1 VQTGEN
7 MTAMSIFKA
16 LSVVMCIT
24 VTSTAYAQSND
35 AASTSGTMTTAQTRS
50 TATKKADRK
59 LGLDVRRAL
68 SKASGLNTSNVFV
81 RARDGAITL
90 TGSVPDSEQIAKAG
104 DVAKRVSG
112 VTSVSNK
119 IVLSPQGGS

>member
-1 VQTGEN
+1 
-7 MTAMSIFKA
+7 MTAMTIFKA

-35 AASTSGTMTTAQTRS
+35 AASASSAMTTAQTRS
-50 TATKKADRK
+50 ASTKRTDRK

-68 SKASGLNTSNVFV
+68 SRASGLNTSNVFV
-81 RARDGAITL
+81 RARGGGITL
-90 TGSVPDSEQIAKAG
+90 TGSVPDSEQIVKAG

>member
-1 VQTGEN
+1 MIAV
-7 MTAMSIFKA
+7 SICKA
-16 LSVVMCIT
+16 LGVVACVT
-24 VTSTAYAQSND
+24 VALTANAQSKD
-35 AASTSGTMTTAQTRS
+35 AASTSSATATAQTRS
-50 TATKKADRK
+50 TSTKKADRK

-68 SKASGLNTSNVFV
+68 GKTSGMNTSNVFV
-81 RARDGAITL
+81 RARGGAITL
-90 TGSVPDSEQIAKAG
+90 TGSVPDSEQIVKAE